1 MKKILLIALVLLG
14 GLGAWAFASR
24 NGAENADSGQRY
36 RTENASRGSIVASV
50 SATGAVT
57 ATTTVIVSSQLSGQ
71 VVEVLVD
78 HNDKVKAGQPLARLN
93 RDTLLARR
101 DSAAADLMN
110 ARATRRLNDAQAE
123 KVKADLEKAK
133 AQQQD
138 MKAQVQ
144 RITALLADAET
155 TFERQTSLKARG
167 IASEVTL
174 QAATTAR
181 ETQAAA
187 KLSAEAQLASSAAQ
201 IVGLAAD
208 AGVVDA
214 QKSASEAQIAK
225 QEAQV
230 RQIEVDLANTEIR
243 SPVDGVVVQR
253 NVELG
258 QTVAASMQAPTLF
271 LVAQDLRR
279 IEVYVNLD
287 EADVGR
293 VKAGQRV
300 EFSVTAHQGRS
311 FEGKVRLVRLGSQSV
326 QNVVIYTTIVEV
338 INQDM
343 ALLPGMTANLRIFT
357 EEKPDVLRV
366 PNSAL
371 RWQPPGAARTPVETA
386 AAPGQ
391 EDPAGPFA
399 ERPQAGTGGGNPGR
413 QMAVYLE
420 SLNRELSLNP
430 AQARQ
435 LEGFGKTMRD
445 AVMGAGSDPAARREA
460 ARAERQ
466 RFNRNI
472 ETVLTEEQKTAFRAL
487 RQRQQGDRRAGAG
500 RNTTAGIPGRLHIL
514 DARGN
519 PVAVSVRTGAT
530 DGTFSEI
537 VSGDIKPG
545 AALVVGNAAQGN
557 KGARSGSAF
566 RFGL

>member
-1 MKKILLIALVLLG
+1 MKKILLIALLLLG

-24 NGAENADSGQRY
+24 SGTENADGAQRY
-36 RTENASRGSIVASV
+36 RTENANRGSIIASV

-78 HNDKVKAGQPLARLN
+78 HNDQVKAGQLLARLN

-101 DSAAADLMN
+101 DSAVADLMN

-123 KVKADLEKAK
+123 KVKADLGKAQ

-138 MKAQVQ
+138 MQAQVQ
-144 RITALLADAET
+144 RITALLSDAEA
-155 TFERQTSLKARG
+155 TFVRQSSLKARG
-167 IASEVTL
+167 IASDVAV

-181 ETQAAA
+181 ETQIAA
-187 KLSAEAQLASSAAQ
+187 KLSAEAQLASSQAQ
-201 IVGLAAD
+201 ISGLAAD
-208 AGVVDA
+208 ARVVDA
-214 QKSASEAQIAK
+214 QKAASDAQIAK

-300 EFSVTAHQGRS
+300 EFSVTAYQARN
-311 FEGKVRLVRLGSQSV
+311 FEGRVKLVRLGSQSV

-371 RWQPPGAARTPVETA
+371 RWQPPGAPRASTEATA
-386 AAPGQ
+386 SPGL
-391 EDPAGPFA
+391 EDPAGPFS
-399 ERPQAGTGGGNPGR
+399 ERPQTAGGGGNPAR
-413 QMAVYLE
+413 QMAVLLE
-420 SLNRELSLNP
+420 TLSKELVLTP
-430 AQARQ
+430 AQAKQ
-435 LEGFGKTMRD
+435 VEGFGKTMRETILAAGND
-445 AVMGAGSDPAARREA
+445 AAARREA
-460 ARAERQ
+460 ARVERQ
-466 RFNRNI
+466 RFNRNV
-472 ETVLTEEQKTAFRAL
+472 ESVLTEEQKTAFRAL
-487 RQRQQGDRRAGAG
+487 RQRQQTERQAGVN
-500 RNTTAGIPGRLHIL
+500 RNASAGIPGRLHVL
-514 DARGN
+514 DAKGN
-519 PVAVSVRTGAT
+519 PVAVSVRTGAS

-537 VSGDIKPG
+537 ISGDIKAG
-545 AALVVGNAAQGN
+545 AALVVGNAAQGG
-557 KGARSGSAF
+557 KGARGSSAF